1 MRVLLLSHG
10 YPPREAAGTE
20 QHVATVAA
28 GLRARGHTVQVCAA
42 TRAPGRPQYA
52 LLPDGPG
59 LVRLVNNLPGRPLG
73 QAEVDHAIEAAV
85 GRVVDDFGPEVVHV
99 HHLQFLSTG
108 LRFPVPT
115 AWSLHDGWAWCAA
128 GGLELEQPTGRPCPG
143 PDPAR
148 CPACAAAWTP
158 VPGAVVRGLS
168 RVAGHLSPFIR
179 PERLHGW
186 WQRLPA
192 AWRARLPQ
200 RVPGRVDRPEALAA
214 RTAAFRAF
222 AAACARRLAPSA
234 WLAGRARAQGLGAVE
249 VLRNGVPPATR
260 PRTGGGPLLFLGTI
274 AAHKGPDLVKD
285 AVALAFPSGGPG
297 LRLHGPAADPAL
309 AAAVGAEPP
318 LGRAAVAAA
327 LADATALVLGSRWAE
342 NAPLVVLEAR
352 AAGCPVVAPRIGGL
366 PELVEEGVD
375 GYLYAVGDRADLA
388 RALRRVTAGPPLR
401 PRPPPSDADMI
412 DALERIYTDMRGG
425 GAH

>member
-20 QHVATVAA
+20 QHVATVAE
-28 GLRARGHTVQVCAA
+28 GLRARGHTVLVCAA

-52 LLPDGPG
+52 LLPEGAG

-73 QAEVDHAIEAAV
+73 QAEVDRAIEAAV
-85 GRVVDDFGPEVVHV
+85 GRVVAGFAPEVVHV
-99 HHLQFLSTG
+99 HHLQFLSSG

-115 AWSLHDGWAWCAA
+115 AWTLHDGWAWCAA
-128 GGLELEQPTGRPCPG
+128 GGLELEQPAGRPCPG

-148 CPACAAAWTP
+148 CPACAASWTP

-168 RVAGHLSPFIR
+168 RLAGHLSPVVR

-192 AWRARLPQ
+192 AWRARVPQ
-200 RVPGRVDRPEALAA
+200 RQAGAVARPDALEARA
-214 RTAAFRAF
+214 AAFRAF

-234 WLAGRARAQGLGAVE
+234 WLAGRASAQGLGPVE
-249 VLRNGVPPATR
+249 VVPNGVPPAAR
-260 PRTGGGPLLFLGTI
+260 PRSGGGPLLFLGTI

-309 AAAVGAEPP
+309 AAAVGAGPP

-352 AAGCPVVAPRIGGL
+352 AAGCPVVAPRSGGL
-366 PELVEEGVD
+366 PELVEDGVD
-375 GYLYAVGDRADLA
+375 GVLYAPGDRADLA
-388 RALRRVTAGPPLR
+388 RALRRVAAGPPLR
-401 PRPPPSDADMI
+401 PRPPPGADAMI
-412 DALERIYTDMRGG
+412 DALERIYTEMRDGV
-425 GAH
+425 AR